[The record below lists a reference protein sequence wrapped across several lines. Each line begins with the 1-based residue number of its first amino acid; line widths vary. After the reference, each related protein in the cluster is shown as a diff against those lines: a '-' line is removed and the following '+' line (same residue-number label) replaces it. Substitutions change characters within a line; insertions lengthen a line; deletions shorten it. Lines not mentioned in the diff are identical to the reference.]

1 MSVKITGFNEVMAV
15 SAGRKEISEKFVDE
29 KQEKLRNY

>member
-1 MSVKITGFNEVMAV
+1 MSVKITGVNEVVAV

-29 KQEKLRNY
+29 K